1 LGDDAQRAAESW
13 RRRTGHAWRGGK
25 GLGLVSLGGR
35 REPEREKRRRRPV
48 AAMAAAGAGV
58 VDRGLERSYQRM
70 GIAHQVGRSKGPTEI
85 MLFLVFLF

>member
-1 LGDDAQRAAESW
+1 
-13 RRRTGHAWRGGK
+13 
-25 GLGLVSLGGR
+25 
-35 REPEREKRRRRPV
+35 V

-85 MLFLVFLF
+85 MLFLVFFKKNKFRHHLYLYLCDILKKFS

>member
-1 LGDDAQRAAESW
+1 
-13 RRRTGHAWRGGK
+13 
-25 GLGLVSLGGR
+25 
-35 REPEREKRRRRPV
+35 V

-85 MLFLVFLF
+85 MLFLVFLFLKK